1 MILIVN
7 MNSKNLGF
15 NEFILPLCALV
26 EPLQY
31 DVVHYTQ
38 VPRITA
44 YQKIVL
50 SGVPLKDNEYLH
62 DIHLFDWIKSCDTPI
77 LGICA
82 GMQVIGLVFNSLLNQ
97 CQEIGMT
104 KIQTAKEN
112 FLFSS
117 TFTAYEL
124 HTCSIIPSDE
134 LEILATSKKCIQAI
148 KHRKKEIYGVL
159 FHPEVRNRDIIKR
172 FICIE

>member
-1 MILIVN
+1 MILIVD
-7 MNSKNLGF
+7 MNSSRLGF

-38 VPRITA
+38 VSRISA